1 MFSNKIILIFN
12 FNQLIL
18 TFLTKRKKM
27 KKQLKLIRATT
38 LSMIVLSTAALSCS
52 DTLEID
58 AEPESIVK
66 DKVAGNNAVS
76 YAKVTT
82 SNSVCT
88 TAGSNATREYTF
100 PNDVN
105 SAVNTKIDD
114 RTCAYNYTQISED
127 GKTKGVYKIKANS
140 NHMDDLQPRIERASP
155 TVTNV
160 KGGNYVSFSGYVTI
174 NRTGHVAGQ
183 TASVTSVNNAS
194 GTYIIQAKGK
204 HSGGGGSS
212 DPAICLLR
220 AVPKFTGSTQSSF
233 DIYREEITTRGGEGT
248 SGRQLVFLKNIP
260 ANTRTK
266 VTLKTGFAWKGTA
279 PNRYLNHYVN
289 ITIGTST
296 YNWDVPGPS
305 QALQAKYRFGAYRV
319 QGGEAE
325 IKWDN
330 VSRGFV
336 NNP

>member
-1 MFSNKIILIFN
+1 MK
-12 FNQLIL
+12 NQ
-18 TFLTKRKKM
+18 F
-27 KKQLKLIRATT
+27 KLIRVTT
-38 LSMIVLSTAALSCS
+38 LSVIALSAVALSCN
-52 DTLEID
+52 DTLEIE
-58 AEPESIVK
+58 AEPDSIVNDK
-66 DKVAGNNAVS
+66 ELVASSVSNAKVA
-76 YAKVTT
+76 T

-88 TAGSNATREYTF
+88 TAGTNATREYTF

-105 SAVNTKIDD
+105 SAVNSKIDD
-114 RTCAYNYTQISED
+114 RTCAYNYTQVSE
-127 GKTKGVYKIKANS
+127 GGHTKGVYRIKANS

-155 TVTNV
+155 TVTNI

-174 NRTGHVAGQ
+174 NRAGYVAGQ
-183 TASVTSVNNAS
+183 TASVTSVSNSS

-266 VTLKTGFAWKGTA
+266 ITLKTGFAWKGVA

-330 VSRGFV
+330 VTRGFV

>member
-1 MFSNKIILIFN
+1 M
-12 FNQLIL
+12 
-18 TFLTKRKKM
+18 KKM
-27 KKQLKLIRATT
+27 KNQFKLIRITT
-38 LSMIVLSTAALSCS
+38 LSLIVLSAVALSCNDS
-52 DTLEID
+52 LESET
-58 AEPESIVK
+58 EPDSIV
-66 DKVAGNNAVS
+66 DDNLLVASSVSNAKVA
-76 YAKVTT
+76 T

-88 TAGSNATREYTF
+88 TAGTNATREYTF

-114 RTCAYNYTQISED
+114 RTCAYNYTQVSE
-127 GKTKGVYKIKANS
+127 GGYTKGVYKIKANS

-155 TVTNV
+155 TVTNI

-174 NRTGHVAGQ
+174 NRVGYVSQ
-183 TASVTSVNNAS
+183 TTSATSVSNSS
-194 GTYIIQAKGK
+194 GTYIIQAKGT
-204 HSGGGGSS
+204 HSGGGGSP

-220 AVPKFTGSTQSSF
+220 AVPKFSGTTQASF

-266 VTLKTGFAWKGTA
+266 VTLKTGFAWKGVA
-279 PNRYLNHYVN
+279 PNRFLNHYVN

-330 VSRGFV
+330 VTRGFV

>member
-1 MFSNKIILIFN
+1 MKIQFKFI
-12 FNQLIL
+12 
-18 TFLTKRKKM
+18 KV
-27 KKQLKLIRATT
+27 AT
-38 LSMIVLSTAALSCS
+38 LSVVALGAAVLSCNTSLDIETKS
-52 DTLEID
+52 DSVVSDNSLV
-58 AEPESIVK
+58 ASSISKVK
-66 DKVAGNNAVS
+66 VE
-76 YAKVTT
+76 T

-88 TAGSNATREYTF
+88 PEGSNATREYTF

-105 SAVNTKIDD
+105 SAVSAMIDD
-114 RTCAYNYTQISED
+114 RTCAYNYTQVSE
-127 GKTKGVYKIKANS
+127 GGYTKGVYRIKANS
-140 NHMDDLQPRIERASP
+140 NHMDNLQPRIERGSP
-155 TVTNV
+155 VVTNV

-174 NRTGHVAGQ
+174 NRAGYVAGQ
-183 TASVTSVNNAS
+183 TASVTSVSNSS

-204 HSGGGGSS
+204 HSGGGGSD

-220 AVPKFTGSTQSSF
+220 AVPKFTGTTQSSF
-233 DIYREEITTRGGEGT
+233 DIYREEITVRGGEGT

-266 VTLKTGFAWKGTA
+266 ITLKTGFAWKGIA

-330 VSRGFV
+330 VTKGFV